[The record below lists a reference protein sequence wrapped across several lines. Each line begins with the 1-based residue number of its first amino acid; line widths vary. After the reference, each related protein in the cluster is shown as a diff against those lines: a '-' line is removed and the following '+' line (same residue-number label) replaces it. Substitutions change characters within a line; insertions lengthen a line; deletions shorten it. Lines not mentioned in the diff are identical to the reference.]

1 MTELVT
7 TLQNSSDEELKPCP
21 FCGADVQL
29 RNVIPRMYRGDLYC
43 INHPSKGCI
52 MYGDSMYFNTEEDA
66 IYFWN
71 RRVNE

>member
-1 MTELVT
+1 MEQESGGMT
-7 TLQNSSDEELKPCP
+7 ELKPCP

-29 RNVIPRMYRGDLYC
+29 RNVIPNRGDLFC

-66 IYFWN
+66 VGFWN
-71 RRVNE
+71 RRASE